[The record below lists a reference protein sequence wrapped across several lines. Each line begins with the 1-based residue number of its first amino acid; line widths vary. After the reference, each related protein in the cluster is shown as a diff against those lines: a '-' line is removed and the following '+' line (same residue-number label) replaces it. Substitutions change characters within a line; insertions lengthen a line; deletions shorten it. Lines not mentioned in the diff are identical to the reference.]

1 MDPNGDLWAFSN
13 RIAEDNRRMLGGQTV
28 GDFLR
33 SGQASSGNPPAVGS
47 AAAAAADPARFAMGG
62 GGLVGGAGPAVQGGT
77 GVSQQGMVPTED
89 AEGNALSE
97 EEQAELAKRENEART
112 EGGLGPS
119 YDTPNPNISRGDGST
134 MTSNEAAKEYG
145 SDAAFVDWLTH
156 GNEYFIANGYVFRRR
171 GDGQPNQMM
180 GELSDLEDMA
190 WLRGEYE
197 KSKTA
202 TAEREG
208 EAKAAKDREEF
219 YRWIQ
224 EMRDQ
229 PAQTMGDNELNDL
242 LTTQQAQRA
251 MEQAKAMR
259 ASMEMSSRAGMS
271 PGFAGAVEGAQQLE
285 GGIAGAGQDAQT
297 RWAFALQNQQAK
309 LAHYDNQIKA
319 LYAAAQFA
327 ADTSQA
333 ADALRAAREME
344 AIRQQHALELERMRQ
359 QAQEQSMWAS
369 LLGAGIGGLFGGVGS
384 IAGGAIGGAL
394 LGGAGAAAP
403 QLVSQGASN
412 ASVPARAS
420 AFAPL
425 SSSPSGYGLY

>member
-13 RIAEDNRRMLGGQTV
+13 RVAEDNRRMLGGQTV

-97 EEQAELAKRENEART
+97 EEQAELARKENEART
-112 EGGLGPS
+112 AGGVGD
-119 YDTPNPNISRGDGST
+119 YNPNITDENGDMVSAEDVARKYNTDLGFVEWLTRNGYRVYNGGVWEINKSEGST
-134 MTSNEAAKEYG
+134 GFVGVLKDPDALADLLSSYERYKT
-145 SDAAFVDWLTH
+145 DAATTA
-156 GNEYFIANGYVFRRR
+156 AN
-171 GDGQPNQMM
+171 D
-180 GELSDLEDMA
+180 
-190 WLRGEYE
+190 
-197 KSKTA
+197 
-202 TAEREG
+202 
-208 EAKAAKDREEF
+208 KAAKDREEF

-327 ADTSQA
+327 ADSSQA

-425 SSSPSGYGLY
+425 SSPPSGYGLY